1 VRNGHLGSAPGS
13 GAHPERRQG
22 RGLRALAGGLALVAA
37 GLLACTPPQE
47 KAARLAAEAEE
58 AAEAGEDREALLLLR
73 QALELTPQDAELNFR
88 VGQAYNSLGA
98 RGDARFYYE
107 EAHRLDPSSSRAA
120 LATVPFLYG
129 DDPELARSRIE
140 GVLEREPSNAVAYSR
155 LAEVE
160 LLGNDTE
167 AALEAALTAVELAPE
182 TALPHR
188 TLATVQRARI
198 RQMEAAGEEPGDG
211 LYEGALE
218 AYQEAFE
225 ADGNPGDL
233 YAKALV
239 YAAWPGHADEVE
251 PALRR
256 AFEAAREAGD
266 ERSMQRLAA
275 RSFRVG
281 TEMDDVAIMRWALER
296 QVELQ
301 PRNAAAW
308 GRLAE
313 LASEEEGSADES
325 ADAVWREAIERT
337 PDATEL
343 HAGYVR
349 HLIRTDRPEEAI
361 VHVES
366 LPPELAESPEAGALL
381 VETFLGIGQPD
392 RARELLERLRAHHP
406 EHTLTQMATARL
418 DLEDGRAEE
427 AVERLR
433 SLAGRE
439 ERADVHRMLARAEE
453 AAGHPRRALQALEQ
467 AIEQESRPERGVLQ
481 ARIDLQARLRDWQ
494 GVVATAREMNRRGM
508 PLGRG
513 ERLHL
518 ARSLYETGQE
528 RAGRLVLIRL
538 QKEPNPPL
546 QAVLMEARY
555 EARNDPER
563 VRQVLEKA
571 QEDHPGS
578 LAVAQALAALD
589 FGEGR
594 PEAALERLD
603 AVAAK
608 GSFAPRL
615 RILRARILASMDR
628 MEEAEKDAR
637 SAYEA
642 TPRLPASPGVLATI
656 LESQGRAEEAIA
668 VLEEVRGSEPG
679 LRAADLWQLGRLHL
693 STGDL
698 ERSRAALEESV
709 EANPDLTVAAN
720 DLAYVLAELGQ
731 DLDRALALASSARAA
746 RDEDPAVA
754 DTLGWVYYGR
764 GLPGPALEQFREA
777 IELAGPEAAPAEYHY
792 HLGLALR
799 ELGRPEEAR
808 EAFDAAL
815 AAEPEHAGARQA
827 LAELAA
833 APSGRDS

>member
-58 AAEAGEDREALLLLR
+58 AAEAGENREALLLLR

-107 EAHRLDPSSSRAA
+107 EAHRLDPSSSQAA

-188 TLATVQRARI
+188 TLASVQRARI
-198 RQMEAAGEEPGDG
+198 RQMEAAGEEPGDAP
-211 LYEGALE
+211 YEGALE

-233 YAKALV
+233 YARALV
-239 YAAWPGHADEVE
+239 YASWPGHEEEVE
-251 PALRR
+251 PAVRR
-256 AFEAAREAGD
+256 AFEAARKAGD
-266 ERSMQRLAA
+266 EQAMESLAA

-281 TEMDDVAIMRWALER
+281 AETNDVAIMRWALEQ

-313 LASEEEGSADES
+313 LATREEGSAAE
-325 ADAVWREAIERT
+325 VWREAIERT
-337 PDATEL
+337 PDAMGL
-343 HAGYVR
+343 RAGYVR
-349 HLIRTDRPEEAI
+349 HLIGAGKQEEAI
-361 VHVES
+361 AHLES
-366 LPPELAESPEAGALL
+366 LPPELTESPGAGALL

-392 RARELLERLRAHHP
+392 RARELLERLRARHP
-406 EHTLTQMATARL
+406 EHTLTQMAIARL
-418 DLEDGRAEE
+418 DLEEGRTNE

-439 ERADVHRMLARAEE
+439 DRADVHRMLARAER
-453 AAGHPRRALQALEQ
+453 AAGNPRRALQALEQ
-467 AIEQESRPERGVLQ
+467 AIGQEPRPERAVLQ

-508 PLGRG
+508 ALGRG

-518 ARSLYETGQE
+518 ARSLYETGRE
-528 RAGRLVLIRL
+528 RAGRVVLVRL
-538 QKEPNPPL
+538 QKEPDPPL

-555 EARNDPER
+555 EADNDPER
-563 VRQVLEKA
+563 VRWILEKA

-578 LAVAQALAALD
+578 LAVVQALAALD

-608 GSFAPRL
+608 GSSPPRL

-656 LESQGRAEEAIA
+656 LESQDRVQAAIA
-668 VLEEVRGSEPG
+668 VLEEARGSEPG
-679 LRAADLWQLGRLHL
+679 LRAVDLWQLGRLHL
-693 STGDL
+693 SKGSL
-698 ERSRAALEESV
+698 ERSRAALGESV
-709 EANPDLTVAAN
+709 EANPDLMVAAN
-720 DLAYVLAELGQ
+720 DLAYVLADLGE

-754 DTLGWVYYGR
+754 DTLGWVYYRR

-827 LAELAA
+827 LRELAA
-833 APSGRDS
+833 APSGRGS